1 MGHQRTK
8 RNETKWKLSH
18 HLWMS
23 FQSWNTGVR
32 LDSYLVS
39 SRKPFTWSPWACL
52 PMMIGL
58 VQPGTRRGMFLQMMA
73 SRNTVPP
80 RMLRMVP
87 LGERHI
93 CFSLNSS
100 TRFSSGVMV
109 AHLMPTLYRCTA
121 SAASTVTWS
130 SVASRFSIPRSKLSP
145 TMEGKSPNISLITRR
160 QYKISLSV
168 FVWLWAVSSFSVA
181 QTQFSLDIN
190 TVNLNEG
197 WKF

>member
-1 MGHQRTK
+1 
-8 RNETKWKLSH
+8 
-18 HLWMS
+18 
-23 FQSWNTGVR
+23 
-32 LDSYLVS
+32 
-39 SRKPFTWSPWACL
+39 
-52 PMMIGL
+52 MMIGL

-80 RMLRMVP
+80 RMFRIVP

-130 SVASRFSIPRSKLSP
+130 SVASRCSIPRSKLSP
-145 TMEGKSPNISLITRR
+145 SVVKRRKPKHLIDYVQDVYIYTFLQIFYCLFLFYNER
-160 QYKISLSV
+160 Y
-168 FVWLWAVSSFSVA
+168 FSFSV
-181 QTQFSLDIN
+181 
-190 TVNLNEG
+190 
-197 WKF
+197 